1 MASEGYTVRAGA
13 LASGS
18 GQVCGLQGECQQI
31 AGLVSAALAELA
43 AGAGNALV
51 ESAARGVALAAI
63 KQFLNA
69 DAGYQHT
76 AQQLSQTAAAYAK
89 AEGNAT
95 SSVSGVA
102 SRLAGPR

>member
-18 GQVCGLQGECQQI
+18 GQVCALQDGCQQI
-31 AGLVSAALAELA
+31 AGLVYSAAVELA
-43 AGAGNALV
+43 AGAGNAAV
-51 ESAARGVALAAI
+51 ESAARGVGVAAI

-76 AQQLSQTAAAYAK
+76 AQQLAQTAAAYAR

-95 SSVSGVA
+95 SAVGGVA
-102 SRLAGPR
+102 SRFTGPQ